1 MITLEV
7 APYCNYCSKFVPVAK
22 TSCVKNDYGEKV
34 LVKTQVYC
42 EHAEECRSIEKFLSD
57 QFGAGGSFK

>member
-7 APYCNYCSKFVPVAK
+7 APYCNYCSKFVPECK
-22 TSCVKNDYGEKV
+22 TSSITNGIGEKV

-57 QFGAGGSFK
+57 QFGVGGSSK